1 MREDATRFRKRAKEC
16 RARAELADY
25 VMRQFLV
32 EVADGLEDEADAIE
46 AQKAMP
52 LAVPIPG
59 KLT

>member
-1 MREDATRFRKRAKEC
+1 MGEDAARFRKRASEC

-32 EVADGLEDEADAIE
+32 EVADGLDNEADALESKE
-46 AQKAMP
+46 AMRLSAP
-52 LAVPIPG
+52 VPG

>member
-32 EVADGLEDEADAIE
+32 EVADGLDDEADAIE
-46 AQKAMP
+46 AQEVMSS
-52 LAVPIPG
+52 AVPVPG
-59 KLT
+59 KPA